1 MDEERRAK
9 LEATTRW
16 DPAEA
21 ETRIFAAWEASGAF
35 DPPAEGR
42 VVRGFDGMDV
52 GERVRVR
59 LVQTDVARGF
69 IDFVRA

>member
-1 MDEERRAK
+1 M
-9 LEATTRW
+9 
-16 DPAEA
+16 
-21 ETRIFAAWEASGAF
+21 F

-42 VVRGFDGMDV
+42 VVGGFDGMDV

-59 LVQTDVARGF
+59 LVRTDVAHGF